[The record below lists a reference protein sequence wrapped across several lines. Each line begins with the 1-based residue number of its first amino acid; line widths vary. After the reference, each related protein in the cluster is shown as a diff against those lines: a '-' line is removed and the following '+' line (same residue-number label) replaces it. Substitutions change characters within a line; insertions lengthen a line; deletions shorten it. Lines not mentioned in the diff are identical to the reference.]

1 MNRSRQRSVHM
12 GTARHAAAGCAAD
25 APELAESLPTVRR
38 HVTPA
43 WPGVAGAP
51 ALWAYADR
59 DHHGVVSAGRQRSG
73 PQRAADRRASG
84 GAASRGPCGGAT
96 AVLDRGRGDGAGE
109 QAAWWWLRRIH
120 NAADRTLAPSTAAA
134 TALYAHGI
142 RRVWLWR
149 RGVDTVRFDP
159 AHRSEALRRALAPGG
174 EVIVGYIGRLAAEK
188 RVELLA
194 ETTRLPGV
202 RVVVV
207 GDGPAAAAVRRALP
221 GALFLGPRHG
231 AQLARIY
238 ASLDIF
244 VHTGPYETFG
254 QTVQEALAS
263 GVPVVAP
270 AAGGPLDLVTP
281 GQTGSLVA
289 PHDGRAI
296 AAAVAELAGSPQRRA
311 GYARTARQVVAHR
324 TWAAVGD
331 ELIAHYVAA
340 VSGDHAAETAR
351 VPA

>member
-1 MNRSRQRSVHM
+1 M
-12 GTARHAAAGCAAD
+12 
-25 APELAESLPTVRR
+25 
-38 HVTPA
+38 
-43 WPGVAGAP
+43 
-51 ALWAYADR
+51 
-59 DHHGVVSAGRQRSG
+59 
-73 PQRAADRRASG
+73 
-84 GAASRGPCGGAT
+84 
-96 AVLDRGRGDGAGE
+96 
-109 QAAWWWLRRIH
+109 
-120 NAADRTLAPSTAAA
+120 
-134 TALYAHGI
+134 YAHGI